1 MDWAGGLVS
10 EMVKPGLLSSG
21 PAPTGSA
28 REDAWLRVASMN
40 AELPFPLY
48 DPSYASD
55 AFAHAFHCEEVVR
68 LGANGTSPGPG
79 LSVPHHVEHCV
90 RLLNVTEAAKA
101 AVGAVPLPVCDALFP
116 APARG
121 VPPAE
126 APIALGMYAQLEEQS
141 PWGFGPMLRDGRN
154 LLFGSAKSAEEE
166 EEEAKARVLS
176 ADEFE
181 ALKSS
186 NFYLLLAKEEAG
198 TASAEEQAYL
208 DSWYGKDVAARYALA
223 VTCKHTERGI
233 ALGNSWGLR
242 PSE

>member
-101 AVGAVPLPVCDALFP
+101 AVGAVPLPVCDALFL

-126 APIALGMYAQLEEQS
+126 APVALGGSVTEGGLWS
-141 PWGFGPMLRDGRN
+141 FGRGRN
-154 LLFGSAKSAEEE
+154 LLFSSAKSAEE